1 MEMTLD
7 IDFTADKK
15 KIDGKLA
22 VNIGGNEEIGDKSSV
37 NIGGNGK
44 IGGKS
49 ERINQIIEFI
59 SEKGSA
65 APAEIAEHVGLSTS
79 RIRDYLK
86 ELTDNGMITYD
97 GTYRDR
103 RYKLNGN

>member
-7 IDFTADKK
+7 IDFIDNKK
-15 KIDGKLA
+15 E
-22 VNIGGNEEIGDKSSV
+22 IGGKSAV

-59 SEKGSA
+59 SERGSA

>member
-1 MEMTLD
+1 MTLD
-7 IDFTADKK
+7 IDFIADIAFVGDKSE
-15 KIDGKLA
+15 I
-22 VNIGGNEEIGDKSSV
+22 EIGD
-37 NIGGNGK
+37 NDE

-97 GTYRDR
+97 GTYRDS

>member
-1 MEMTLD
+1 M
-7 IDFTADKK
+7 
-15 KIDGKLA
+15 
-22 VNIGGNEEIGDKSSV
+22 VNIGGNE
-37 NIGGNGK
+37 K

-59 SEKGSA
+59 NEKGSA
-65 APAEIAEHVGLSTS
+65 TPAEIAEYVGLSAS

-86 ELTDNGMITYD
+86 ELTDSGKITYD

-103 RYKLNGN
+103 KYKMNVK

>member
-1 MEMTLD
+1 MTLD
-7 IDFTADKK
+7 IDFTAGQK
-15 KIDGKLA
+15 KIGGKSA
-22 VNIGGNEEIGDKSSV
+22 V